1 MADVSTRKVAGSARC
16 KLEGSSIWLHIWGDV
31 KQSASGD
38 YLRPE
43 LIGRRVDA
51 EVALGADRISP
62 IRGSIVNILATDIRT
77 GPRVGVTVVFAPVGR
92 AARGGERSGRVAHE
106 AELELG
112 GIIGLANGLER
123 AVPVG
128 RP

>member
-1 MADVSTRKVAGSARC
+1 M
-16 KLEGSSIWLHIWGDV
+16 
-31 KQSASGD
+31 
-38 YLRPE
+38 
-43 LIGRRVDA
+43 DA

-62 IRGSIVNILATDIRT
+62 VRGSNVNILATDIRT
-77 GPRVGVTVVFAPVGR
+77 GPRVGVTVVFDPVGI
-92 AARGGERSGRVAHE
+92 AARGGERASGVAHE

-112 GIIGLANGLER
+112 GIEGLANGLEQ